1 MVASGRNALPT
12 GDSVARR
19 GSIPQICV
27 AVVIMEMSQC
37 DNVTDDEDIEGTD
50 ESSSDELED
59 EEVVEC
65 S

>member
-1 MVASGRNALPT
+1 MGLHCTDLCSCSDH
-12 GDSVARR
+12 GDE
-19 GSIPQICV
+19 P
-27 AVVIMEMSQC
+27 C